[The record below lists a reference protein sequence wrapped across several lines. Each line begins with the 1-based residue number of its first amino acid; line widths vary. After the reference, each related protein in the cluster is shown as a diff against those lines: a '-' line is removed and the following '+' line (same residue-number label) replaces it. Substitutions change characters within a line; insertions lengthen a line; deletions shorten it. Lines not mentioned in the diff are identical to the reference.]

1 MKTKSIL
8 AALLLIVAGVQT
20 VRAQKQS
27 SAASGKA
34 KVVLY
39 KTNGQTIECEV
50 SELDSIVFV
59 EKQDIIDENHEW
71 VDLGLP
77 SGTLWATCNI
87 GSSSLEEYGDYFAWG
102 ETAPKTT
109 YDWGHYKY
117 NQGSGKMTKY
127 CTVENFGINGFTDGL
142 TELLPEDDAATANWG
157 SEWQMPSM
165 AQLEELIDTTFTT
178 AKWTVENGFNGTR
191 ITSKLNGN
199 WIFLP
204 ASGYC
209 ESILL
214 YREGSYGSCWTRSL
228 RKDAPNSALDWGYNW
243 SDIYSGFDRR
253 YIGLNVRPVRVE
265 GVQRVLATAIVLSD
279 LTLNLL
285 QGESKTITATVQP
298 SDAYFPVVRW
308 ESSDEMVA
316 KVDGAGLVTAIFPG
330 TCTITCRAA
339 DGSGVYAECLVEV
352 TEASPAFLTCPD
364 DNHPHAIDLGLPS
377 GTKWCCCNVGADM
390 PESVGGYYAWGETSE
405 KSRYDDV
412 SYIFLNGQD
421 TDGDGRID
429 QDGSYIDIGL
439 DDIAGTNYDVAHV
452 RMGESWCMPS
462 KEQQDELRDN
472 CSIRGVQQNGVN
484 GILVTGPNGGRIFM
498 PSTGYYW
505 KDHFYDDGGYGGY
518 WSSSRI
524 HTELINVFS
533 LVFNTKDG
541 YGFWDWDASRCSYGR
556 PVRPVRVKR

>member
-27 SAASGKA
+27 SATSGKA

-59 EKQDIIDENHEW
+59 EKQDIDENHEW

-87 GSSSLEEYGDYFAWG
+87 GSSSFEEYGDYFAWG

-127 CTVENFGINGFTDGL
+127 CTVESFGINGFTDGL

-214 YREGSYGSCWTRSL
+214 YREGSYGTCWTRSL

-279 LTLNLL
+279 ASLNLL
-285 QGESKTITATVQP
+285 PGESKTITATVQP

-308 ESSDEMVA
+308 ENSDEMVA
-316 KVDGAGLVTAIFPG
+316 QVDGAGLVTAIFPG

-377 GTKWCCCNVGADM
+377 GTKWCCCNVGANF
-390 PESVGGYYAWGETSE
+390 PEEYGGYYAWGETAE
-405 KSRYDDV
+405 KSVYDW
-412 SYIFLNGQD
+412 D
-421 TDGDGRID
+421 TYAY
-429 QDGSYIDIGL
+429 GSSLDNCVNIGS
-439 DDIAGTNYDVAHV
+439 DIAGTDYDVAYV
-452 RMGESWCMPS
+452 RMGAPWHMPS
-462 KEQQDELRDN
+462 DIQQQELLN
-472 CSIRGVQQNGVN
+472 YCSNQWTQQNGVY
-484 GILVTGPNGGRIFM
+484 GRLVTGPNGGQVFLPAAGYR
-498 PSTGYYW
+498 TGE
-505 KDHFYDDGGYGGY
+505 KLNVVGGGGHY
-518 WSSSRI
+518 WSS
-524 HTELINVFS
+524 LLDPN
-533 LVFNTKDG
+533 D
-541 YGFWDWDASRCSYGR
+541 DSYANGMFFGSGNWGKSYDTR
-556 PVRPVRVKR
+556 DTGLSIRAVRP